1 MTRHRRRNPTR
12 TQNPQPE
19 PCPNTWTKCA
29 TFAVYAGKSRAESA
43 PLDTRET
50 QSSPGEVT
58 KAPQSES
65 ASANSTRRP
74 APASGRPDRPH
85 ASPSLFISKAL
96 EDIPEQE
103 PTFLG
108 HFASRSPHPS
118 HKQSE
123 CDTHHEYH
131 NRSSEHTPHPPH
143 LIVTSTTRTPC
154 AAGVA
159 AARGARSGTPAGS
172 QNSARGEGCWPGG
185 AGGRQP
191 GGPAGGVAESLL
203 DAPADEGPALA
214 RRCTDGAVLAALRGR
229 RRTNDRRPR
238 PEPGLGRGGA
248 A

>member
-50 QSSPGEVT
+50 QNSPAEVT

-65 ASANSTRRP
+65 ASANSTRCP
-74 APASGRPDRPH
+74 APAPGRPDRPH

-108 HFASRSPHPS
+108 HFASRPPYPS
-118 HKQSE
+118 HKQTE
-123 CDTHHEYH
+123 CDTHHDHH

-143 LIVTSTTRTPC
+143 QIVTSTTKGPWATGAT
-154 AAGVA
+154 AAGREVRHTVRITEQRLRRGLLAGAAQTAPRERRRERRTHGA
-159 AARGARSGTPAGS
+159 AADARK
-172 QNSARGEGCWPGG
+172 
-185 AGGRQP
+185 
-191 GGPAGGVAESLL
+191 
-203 DAPADEGPALA
+203 
-214 RRCTDGAVLAALRGR
+214 
-229 RRTNDRRPR
+229 PR
-238 PEPGLGRGGA
+238 PKSRPGFLCGA
-248 A
+248 TSI